1 LLANLSDQDIIR
13 KLEDKFSRDLTHI
26 VPAPEAFDRRHNQ
39 KGDRVFRCLD
49 IEAESIL
56 TVDTDGYVKSRLV
69 NSKYADILGT
79 IK

>member
-1 LLANLSDQDIIR
+1 LSLNLTDQEIVQ
-13 KLEDKFSRDLTHI
+13 KLESKFSRDLSHI
-26 VPAPEAFDRRHNQ
+26 VPAPEAFDRRYNQ
-39 KGDRVFRCLD
+39 SGDRVFRCMD

-56 TVDTDGYVKSRLV
+56 TVDSDGYVKSRLI